1 MNLPT
6 TTAEIDNV
14 LINFE
19 EVITPSKEAQAT
31 MNGEEIT
38 EKKKKKKAHQPQ
50 TTANDKA
57 TQSFFR
63 IIANKQMDQISQVDY
78 KANVLVTLFSL
89 IASVIVGLFMA
100 HYDLNSIY
108 ALPIVVLAVGGIIS
122 VFFALLVVVSP
133 SCSECQAGQKHVNVM
148 NFNQFATLSLFKYKE
163 ELNKTISNEADIYE
177 TLSEDIY
184 KTGTILKKK
193 FFYLNLAYK
202 VFFLGVFSAIILGIV
217 LQIMF

>member
-1 MNLPT
+1 MEIPT
-6 TTAEIDNV
+6 TITNIDDV
-14 LINFE
+14 LVAFE
-19 EVITPSKEAQAT
+19 EVKPTQGEAPQST
-31 MNGEEIT
+31 SQIPKKR
-38 EKKKKKKAHQPQ
+38 KKKRKSPQ
-50 TTANDKA
+50 AVANDKA

-63 IIANKQMDQISQVDY
+63 ITTNKQMNQISQVDY

-108 ALPIVVLAVGGIIS
+108 ALPVVVLAVGGIIS

-148 NFNQFATLSLFKYKE
+148 NFNQFSKLSLQRYKE

-177 TLSEDIY
+177 TLTEDLY

-202 VFFLGVFSAIILGIV
+202 IFFLGVFSAILLGIA
-217 LQIMF
+217 LQLVF